1 MQRYDIINE
10 LILKNGFTKY
20 LEIGVREPNDCFN
33 LININTKHSVDP
45 CFEVDA
51 QIDYKQTSDQFFRS
65 LRDSELNLDPNYKW
79 DIIFIDGLHESDQV
93 ERDIENSLAH
103 LSPNGYIVLHDCN
116 PPTIHHARED
126 FYDHSTPAEGNWNGT
141 VWKAIYKY
149 RATRPDLEIFTID
162 TDWGVGIIKH
172 GFQECCDFDNPYYE
186 YNKFNN
192 ERGLYLN
199 LISVDEFLKNK
210 L

>member
-45 CFEVDA
+45 CYEVIA
-51 QIDYKQTSDQFFRS
+51 PIDYQFTSDQFFE
-65 LRDSELNLDPNYKW
+65 LLLGAKLNLEPNYKW
-79 DIIFIDGLHESDQV
+79 DIVFIDGLHESSQV
-93 ERDIENSLAH
+93 DRDIANALAH
-103 LSPNGYIVLHDCN
+103 LNPGGYIVLHDCN

-126 FYDHSTPAEGNWNGT
+126 FYDVSTPASSNWNGT

-162 TDWGVGIIKH
+162 SDWGVGVIKV
-172 GFQECCDFDNPYYE
+172 GSQECCDFDNPYYE
-186 YNKFNN
+186 YHKFNSN
-192 ERGLYLN
+192 RANYLN
-199 LISVDEFLKNK
+199 LISVEEFLKNK